1 MSMGLCPT
9 RASRAR
15 EPRYKIPYTVFVFH
29 FLIQLLLLPCLTF
42 IKLAKSIEAIERTHR
57 KFQFDL
63 PVCSISGTNPRSNR
77 TIDF

>member
-1 MSMGLCPT
+1 MNTLRPFLIISIP
-9 RASRAR
+9 S
-15 EPRYKIPYTVFVFH
+15 YKIPYTVFVFQ

-63 PVCSISGTNPRSNR
+63 PVFVFNFRNQSKKQSN
-77 TIDF
+77 D